1 MARYQIEWSAEA
13 RLDLFDLLNFYLE
26 RNGNAVYSR
35 KLNAE
40 IRKSV
45 KIISK
50 NPFTGI
56 KTSNESAFIIFTG
69 NYQIIYKVIDLTIVI
84 VMIWDSRRNPENK
97 TTLNHGSLNL
107 T

>member
-1 MARYQIEWSAEA
+1 MARYQIEWSTEA
-13 RLDLFDLLNFYLE
+13 RFDLFDLLNFYIE

-56 KTSNESAFIIFTG
+56 KTNSESIFIIFTG

-84 VMIWDSRRNPENK
+84 VMIWDSRRNPEDNPPLI
-97 TTLNHGSLNL
+97 TDC
-107 T
+107 